1 MTDAVPE
8 MKVDPAR
15 AQALI
20 SQLSGV
26 RERIAS
32 VSAGRAVSISNS
44 LQFA

>member
-1 MTDAVPE
+1 MSVE

-26 RERIAS
+26 KEKIAG
-32 VSAGRAVSISNS
+32 VAAGRQVRSS
-44 LQFA
+44 